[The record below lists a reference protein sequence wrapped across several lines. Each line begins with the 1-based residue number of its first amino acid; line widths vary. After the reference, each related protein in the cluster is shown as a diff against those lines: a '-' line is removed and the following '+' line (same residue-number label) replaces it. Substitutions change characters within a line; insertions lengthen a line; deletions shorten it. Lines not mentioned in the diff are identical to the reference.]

1 MGTWKVKGWK
11 KRYQVNTNQSKV
23 GVAILASD
31 KVDVRAKQI
40 TRDRERQNIMG
51 IMNIKVSVQQGT

>member
-11 KRYQVNTNQSKV
+11 KRYQVNTNQNKV